1 MGTRFAACRWPKETI
16 LPFAHRPEG
25 RTPGVPQQFA
35 TAMDLGGAAIGLLV
49 TGYDGRPVKVE
60 GNPLHPISR
69 GAATAFAQASILELY
84 DPDRSRQVVRREG
97 GQTFASS
104 WDEFT
109 AFAGP
114 HFGKLRAKGGA
125 GLGVLSEGSSS
136 PSLARLRRRFEET
149 FPQAKWLEHEP
160 LSRDTERE
168 GTKRLFGAPCRPQY
182 RFDRADVVVC
192 LDADPLYEH
201 PAALG
206 HARDF
211 ALRRRAGDGTMSRLY
226 SAEPAVT
233 LTGAA
238 ADHRLAVPPH
248 GVEAIARWL
257 ASVVLGPGSAAASES
272 PRAVARWC

>member
-1 MGTRFAACRWPKETI
+1 MGKEYWRSLDELADTPEFRALVEKEFPGLAEELLSPQTRRAFLKVMGASLGVAGLAACRWPKETI

-25 RTPGVPQQFA
+25 RIPGVPQQFA

-84 DPDRSRQVVRREG
+84 DPDRSRQVLRREG

-125 GLGVLSEGSSS
+125 GL
-136 PSLARLRRRFEET
+136 AR
-149 FPQAKWLEHEP
+149 
-160 LSRDTERE
+160 
-168 GTKRLFGAPCRPQY
+168 
-182 RFDRADVVVC
+182 
-192 LDADPLYEH
+192 
-201 PAALG
+201 
-206 HARDF
+206 
-211 ALRRRAGDGTMSRLY
+211 
-226 SAEPAVT
+226 AVGRQ
-233 LTGAA
+233 LVAQ
-238 ADHRLAVPPH
+238 
-248 GVEAIARWL
+248 
-257 ASVVLGPGSAAASES
+257 
-272 PRAVARWC
+272 PRAVAQALRRDVSSGEVARARAPVARHRARGHEAAVRRAVPPAVPLRQGRRRRMSRRRPAVRAPCRARARS